1 MAHIDSRVTFDN
13 VPIDKLKV
21 AMVSPMP
28 NSQVLIED
36 QIKTEIQNSQSDSSD
51 QIKKFKNENCCD
63 VCGKYFKRKWVLQ
76 RHMVNYHDS
85 SYTIESSR
93 TQVLKE
99 DQIMAEIQNTQSDSS
114 DQIKEFKNENCCE
127 ICGKY
132 FKRKWALDNHTI
144 NCYRYPAELSG

>member
-1 MAHIDSRVTFDN
+1 MLIIFEEEKSGENSSKMAHIDSRVTFNN

-21 AMVSPMP
+21 AMVLPMP

-85 SYTIESSR
+85 CYTIESSR

-99 DQIMAEIQNTQSDSS
+99 DEIMAEILHNKNKCS
-114 DQIKEFKNENCCE
+114 IKFIALLNE
-127 ICGKY
+127 
-132 FKRKWALDNHTI
+132 R
-144 NCYRYPAELSG
+144 

>member
-1 MAHIDSRVTFDN
+1 MAHINSRVTFNN

-21 AMVSPMP
+21 AMVLPMP

-51 QIKKFKNENCCD
+51 QIKKLKNENCCD
-63 VCGKYFKRKWVLQ
+63 V
-76 RHMVNYHDS
+76 
-85 SYTIESSR
+85 
-93 TQVLKE
+93 
-99 DQIMAEIQNTQSDSS
+99 
-114 DQIKEFKNENCCE
+114 
-127 ICGKY
+127 CGKY